1 MSWKRPSKFR
11 LSELREIGHHHQK
24 VFCWINE
31 RLNISDKI
39 ISDDDIK
46 NIFKDFKNDE
56 HTFDYKR
63 FLGNLKSFQ
72 LNSNDLYGG
81 TQ

>member
-1 MSWKRPSKFR
+1 
-11 LSELREIGHHHQK
+11 L
-24 VFCWINE
+24 

-63 FLGNLKSFQ
+63 FLGNLKAFQ

-81 TQ
+81 TTQEVKKNPHPNQMNLLASTEEEAK